1 MLLKNTN
8 EKKIHKI
15 LHDYRR
21 VKNMTIYRSV
31 RIPEDL
37 INKIQEIIDEYR
49 KLGYRSH
56 SEFIIDA
63 TRRRVETHRKHLK

>member
-1 MLLKNTN
+1 
-8 EKKIHKI
+8 
-15 LHDYRR
+15 
-21 VKNMTIYRSV
+21 MTKYRSV

-63 TRRRVETHRKHLK
+63 TRRRVENFIEKPLK

>member
-1 MLLKNTN
+1 MKGKNY
-8 EKKIHKI
+8 KKIVG
-15 LHDYRR
+15 LGRS
-21 VKNMTIYRSV
+21 KNMTKYRSV

-37 INKIQEIIDEYR
+37 INKIQEIITEYR

-63 TRRRVETHRKHLK
+63 TRRRVENFIESP